1 MHFNR
6 EQIAGVNKL
15 VKRNFKIQKWK
26 NALLFFIII
35 LIICFSSSFSILKYN
50 EYKNLER
57 YAQHINGTS
66 GDAVFY
72 GLTEQEAEK
81 IKTSPLC
88 RWTGESMLVAETV
101 SSKMGNQY
109 TEMRY
114 ADNNYAEAFYSKPTV
129 GTMPVK
135 YDEIAAGIRTL
146 KKLGIPIRLNE
157 IVKLS
162 WKKDKQN
169 QSMKFK
175 LVGYWEEDIEVNHD
189 YIWVSKELGQAY
201 SLKKDAVVS
210 FKSNHNLEK
219 EAGRLASDI
228 GVGKK
233 KYTVM
238 HLNKY
243 SILAGILLDLKSWTI
258 LSVVFLIGTLI
269 LNSIQ
274 QISVAGNLAFYGRI
288 KAMGAEER
296 QIRNIIWFEVLFITA
311 IAAPFGLLAGY
322 FAGIQ
327 LTPLFVNGG
336 LGYTLIYY
344 DSKILISSFFYILP
358 IVVAANIKPAIL
370 AGKTDI
376 EKAFKYKGDGDDSGN
391 IEKKYPGIPVILQM
405 SMDNIAR
412 YKKRTAAGICILV
425 VGLVWISSF
434 YVIHIGFDQE
444 KYLSARSVSH
454 FMINAED
461 LSKETVGKEELE
473 NYAKQIQNMD
483 GITGLGLLYL
493 QREYR
498 KIPHSVY
505 RNIRNYYEANENER
519 LEYMEYDVLWMEQY
533 KELQD
538 SYSCK
543 HQIWGISGLLIDEIM
558 HPQNLISGRL
568 DAEAFQTGKYVIAQG
583 ISGDQG
589 MGEIEPTYS
598 VGDMVTIA
606 NKNFEVMAVVE
617 IPNAVNQGINSALS
631 GFELS
636 FYIPVKQFQQLYP
649 GKYPQKLF
657 INTSSYIKEK
667 IEQMFEQLE
676 IDKNF
681 SFISEQRLIEQYK
694 KDIISQNGIEILIGY
709 ALLGIGLIQLIN
721 ATASSVINRR
731 KEFVLMHC
739 MGMTQKQIRFMLIF
753 ESLICIFL
761 VLIFA
766 YILSLCCINT
776 LVKIY
781 IDAYWASTFNFSIA
795 PLLILTPFLILFA
808 ILIPIIAYKF
818 EYLDVTQDRL

>member
-243 SILAGILLDLKSWTI
+243 SILAGILLDLKSWII

-405 SMDNIAR
+405 SMHNIAR